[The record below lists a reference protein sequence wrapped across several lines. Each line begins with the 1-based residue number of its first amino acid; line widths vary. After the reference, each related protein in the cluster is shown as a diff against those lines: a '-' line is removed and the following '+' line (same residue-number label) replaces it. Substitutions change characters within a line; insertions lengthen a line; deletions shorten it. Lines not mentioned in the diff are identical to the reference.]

1 MFSHLRLL
9 TVTLCISVPLLPVI
23 EAKGLTK
30 KKKMSSLDVLM
41 ESINNGLTTSLCKE
55 TKLKFLAS

>member
-30 KKKMSSLDVLM
+30 KKMSFLDVLM

-55 TKLKFLAS
+55 TKLKFPAS